1 MGLLLKEMCYKG
13 SREDILAEGKG
24 AFNNYLTIYNLYI

>member
-1 MGLLLKEMCYKG
+1 MGLLLKERHYEG

-24 AFNNYLTIYNLYI
+24 TFDKYLTI